1 MVSKTCCPVYFL
13 LIFWMLRFS
22 FFFVMQILGKVKCRY
37 WFLELFKALV
47 LQGTWYGFCEDL
59 CALEISSSWIYLHVL
74 FTSQLGIYSCSCWY
88 GHLILVFF
96 YLVSYGVLQLQIL
109 FVKCSKVKSLVFQ
122 THFRLCSINGEICE
136 SKSMTTTPL
145 LTLSSSM
152 ICLVSCLSPS
162 L

>member
-1 MVSKTCCPVYFL
+1 MLPCVFPADFINVKVFIFFL
-13 LIFWMLRFS
+13 
-22 FFFVMQILGKVKCRY
+22 MQILGKVKCRY
-37 WFLELFKALV
+37 WFLEFKALV

-59 CALEISSSWIYLHVL
+59 CASEIRPSWIYLHVL
-74 FTSQLGIYSCSCWY
+74 FTSHLGIYSCNCWR

-96 YLVSYGVLQLQIL
+96 YSVSYGVLQLQIL

-136 SKSMTTTPL
+136 PKSMTTTPL

-152 ICLVSCLSPS
+152 ICLLVSCLSPS